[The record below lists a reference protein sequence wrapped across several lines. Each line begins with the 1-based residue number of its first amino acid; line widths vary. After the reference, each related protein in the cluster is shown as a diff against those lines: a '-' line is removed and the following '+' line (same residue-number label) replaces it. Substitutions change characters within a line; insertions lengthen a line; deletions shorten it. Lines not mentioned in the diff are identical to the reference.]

1 MLADMHLRDH
11 RNERDRSDERP
22 ASSVS
27 PGGIGSGKST
37 VAAMLGALGAFVVDC
52 DGLGRQVIE
61 PERPRVCARR
71 RTIRAATSSATMGR
85 SIAARWRRSCSATR
99 ASWRRSMP
107 SRIRRSTRRSPIASP
122 TRPTD
127 QIVVLD
133 MAVLV
138 ETDLGAGQYDTVVV
152 VEAPLDVRLARLAQR
167 GMTEDDARARI
178 ASQATDDQRREVA
191 DFVIDNGGDID
202 DLREEVTTLWDA
214 LTR

>member
-1 MLADMHLRDH
+1 MSVS
-11 RNERDRSDERP
+11 EGRP
-22 ASSVS
+22 ARVVGLT
-27 PGGIGSGKST
+27 GGIGSGKST

-61 PERPRVCARR
+61 PHGRAYGRVVERFGREILRGDGQ
-71 RTIRAATSSATMGR
+71 IDRAALAAIVFRDENELAALNAISHPAIDAE
-85 SIAARWRRSCSATR
+85 IAD
-99 ASWRRSMP
+99 
-107 SRIRRSTRRSPIASP
+107 RIADAPE
-122 TRPTD
+122 D

-152 VEAPLDVRLARLAQR
+152 VETPLDVRLARLEQR

-178 ASQATDDQRREVA
+178 ASQATDDQRRAVA
-191 DFVIDNGGDID
+191 DYVIDNGGDID
-202 DLREEVTTLWDA
+202 DLRDEVATLWDE

>member
-1 MLADMHLRDH
+1 MSAKSTRTARVVGLT
-11 RNERDRSDERP
+11 
-22 ASSVS
+22 
-27 PGGIGSGKST
+27 GGIGSGKST

-61 PERPRVCARR
+61 PHGRAYARVVDRFGRGILRDDGQIDRGAL
-71 RTIRAATSSATMGR
+71 AAIVFRDEDELAALNAISHPAIDAE
-85 SIAARWRRSCSATR
+85 IAD
-99 ASWRRSMP
+99 
-107 SRIRRSTRRSPIASP
+107 RIAGAPE
-122 TRPTD
+122 D

-152 VEAPLDVRLARLAQR
+152 VEAPMDVRLTRLAQR

-191 DFVIDNGGDID
+191 DYIIDNAGDMD
-202 DLREEVTTLWDA
+202 ALRDEVTTLWDA